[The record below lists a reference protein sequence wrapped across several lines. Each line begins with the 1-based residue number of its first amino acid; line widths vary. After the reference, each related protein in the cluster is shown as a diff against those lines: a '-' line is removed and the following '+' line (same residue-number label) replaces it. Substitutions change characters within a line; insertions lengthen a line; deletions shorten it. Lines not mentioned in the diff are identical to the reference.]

1 VASAPRSA
9 RGRGGAFVSGERKS
23 YCIFQFDLIVA
34 HGRVHLGS
42 DVNQGLVTGP
52 RLRFSAIRA
61 LAPGIATVQTGT
73 TPGVAVTPATLDA
86 TFVVDSVRGRRG
98 ARSAAARDEMSL
110 QPRANAPISG
120 SSSMRPFAS
129 HQVLV
134 IESDP
139 WLQHAVARWIEG
151 AGFECLPVG
160 AADEALALAQEEEA
174 DVAIVSGVVDA
185 WTPAHLAHAL
195 QSRDAD
201 LPVIVVRPSGETAR
215 GFRGRRGAVEEIEAP
230 LTRGSVM
237 RAVHRALEWRDASAD
252 DRARYRELERSVF
265 SQAALMRDACHS
277 EPCNEASLT
286 SAFTAFL
293 DRRLPGAAGHAA
305 RTRVV
310 ALELAMAI
318 GMDDAARHV
327 VGQAATLHELGLA
340 LLPQPLR
347 QPAETLTGLDRVLAL
362 RHPDVVFELLSS
374 MPGQAEAAAVVRAS
388 HERFDGAGH
397 PRGLSGLE
405 IPMGARLIA
414 VACAVDRIA
423 TGDAG
428 RPGLTAPAAQAA
440 LTALAGTALD
450 PDLVRVWA
458 GQGERQLAAH

>member
-1 VASAPRSA
+1 
-9 RGRGGAFVSGERKS
+9 
-23 YCIFQFDLIVA
+23 
-34 HGRVHLGS
+34 
-42 DVNQGLVTGP
+42 
-52 RLRFSAIRA
+52 
-61 LAPGIATVQTGT
+61 
-73 TPGVAVTPATLDA
+73 
-86 TFVVDSVRGRRG
+86 
-98 ARSAAARDEMSL
+98 
-110 QPRANAPISG
+110 
-120 SSSMRPFAS
+120 MRPFAS

-134 IESDP
+134 VEPDP

-151 AGFECLPVG
+151 AGFECLPVS
-160 AADEALALAQEEEA
+160 APDEALALAQEEEA
-174 DVAIVSGVVDA
+174 DVAIVSGAMDA

-201 LPVIVVRPSGETAR
+201 LPVIVVRAGGETAL

-237 RAVHRALEWRDASAD
+237 RAVLRALEWRDASAD
-252 DRARYRELERSVF
+252 DRARYRELERSVI
-265 SQAALMRDACHS
+265 SQASLVRDACHS
-277 EPCNEASLT
+277 EPCTEAGLT

-305 RTRVV
+305 RTCAV
-310 ALELAMAI
+310 ALELAAAI
-318 GMDDAARHV
+318 GMDAAACHV

-347 QPAETLTGLDRVLAL
+347 QPAETLTGLDRVLAM

-374 MPGQAEAAAVVRAS
+374 MPGLAGAAAVVRAS

-405 IPMGARLIA
+405 IPMGARLVA
-414 VACAVDRIA
+414 VAAAVDRIA
-423 TGDAG
+423 TGESG
-428 RPGLTAPAAQAA
+428 CPGLAGPAAQAA
-440 LTALAGTALD
+440 LSALAGTVLD

-458 GQGERQLAAH
+458 GRTERTLAAR

>member
-1 VASAPRSA
+1 
-9 RGRGGAFVSGERKS
+9 
-23 YCIFQFDLIVA
+23 
-34 HGRVHLGS
+34 
-42 DVNQGLVTGP
+42 
-52 RLRFSAIRA
+52 
-61 LAPGIATVQTGT
+61 
-73 TPGVAVTPATLDA
+73 
-86 TFVVDSVRGRRG
+86 
-98 ARSAAARDEMSL
+98 
-110 QPRANAPISG
+110 
-120 SSSMRPFAS
+120 MRPFAS

-134 IESDP
+134 VESDP

-151 AGFECLPVG
+151 AGLECLPVS
-160 AADEALALAQEEEA
+160 APDEALALAQEEEA
-174 DVAIVSGVVDA
+174 DVAIVSGSIDA
-185 WTPAHLAHAL
+185 WTPSHLAHAL

-201 LPVIVVRPSGETAR
+201 LPVIVVRPSGEKPR
-215 GFRGRRGAVEEIEAP
+215 GFHGRRGAVEEIEAP

-237 RAVHRALEWRDASAD
+237 SAVHRALEWRDASAD
-252 DRARYRELERSVF
+252 DRARYREFERSVI
-265 SQAALMRDACHS
+265 SQAALVRDACHS
-277 EPCNEASLT
+277 EPCTEAGLT

-310 ALELAMAI
+310 ALELATAI
-318 GMDDAARHV
+318 GMDAAACHV
-327 VGQAATLHELGLA
+327 VGQAASLHELGVA

-374 MPGQAEAAAVVRAS
+374 MPGLADAATVVRAA
-388 HERFDGAGH
+388 HERFDGGGH

-405 IPMGARLIA
+405 IPMGARLVA

-428 RPGLTAPAAQAA
+428 HPALSGPAAQAA
-440 LTALAGTALD
+440 LNALAGTALD

-458 GQGERQLAAH
+458 GQAERALAAR

>member
-1 VASAPRSA
+1 
-9 RGRGGAFVSGERKS
+9 
-23 YCIFQFDLIVA
+23 
-34 HGRVHLGS
+34 
-42 DVNQGLVTGP
+42 
-52 RLRFSAIRA
+52 
-61 LAPGIATVQTGT
+61 
-73 TPGVAVTPATLDA
+73 
-86 TFVVDSVRGRRG
+86 
-98 ARSAAARDEMSL
+98 
-110 QPRANAPISG
+110 
-120 SSSMRPFAS
+120 MRPFAT

-134 IESDP
+134 VESDP

-151 AGFECLPVG
+151 AGLECLPVS
-160 AADEALALAQEEEA
+160 APDEALALAQEEEA
-174 DVAIVSGVVDA
+174 DVAIVSGAMDA

-237 RAVHRALEWRDASAD
+237 GAVHRALEWRDATPD

-265 SQAALMRDACHS
+265 SQATLLRDACHS
-277 EPCNEASLT
+277 EPCTEAGLT

-305 RTRVV
+305 RTRVI
-310 ALELAMAI
+310 ALELATAI
-318 GMDDAARHV
+318 GMDAAACHV
-327 VGQAATLHELGLA
+327 VRQAATLHELGLA

-347 QPAETLTGLDRVLAL
+347 QPADTLTGLDRVLAL

-374 MPGQAEAAAVVRAS
+374 MPGLAQAAAVVRAC
-388 HERFDGAGH
+388 HERFDGGGH
-397 PRGLSGLE
+397 PRGLSGLA

-423 TGDAG
+423 TGEAERSGLAG
-428 RPGLTAPAAQAA
+428 PAAQAA

-458 GQGERQLAAH
+458 RQGERTLAAR